1 MRTQKTKCQTQQ
13 SDMRADFGASLVCTG
28 PYLLMWGT
36 GMDLGKS
43 HQPVYC
49 TCVECWVGLGWVC
62 VCVWCFKGRSVDTRA
77 SIARRPSRRVPRVWY
92 HFPSFS
98 PSQFTPQGP
107 VGGYAWNQSCDVLRP
122 VPERAMLLLLVC
134 AHPPRR

>member
-62 VCVWCFKGRSVDTRA
+62 VCVCGVSRAGRWIRVE
-77 SIARRPSRRVPRVWY
+77 SIMRRLETGSRESHIVIVVVGVRPSPATMNLTCSASETKDGY
-92 HFPSFS
+92 PS
-98 PSQFTPQGP
+98 G
-107 VGGYAWNQSCDVLRP
+107 
-122 VPERAMLLLLVC
+122 
-134 AHPPRR
+134 

>member
-62 VCVWCFKGRSVDTRA
+62 VCVCGVSRAGRWIRVHQSRGVLLAGSQEFGILLPHLHSV
-77 SIARRPSRRVPRVWY
+77 
-92 HFPSFS
+92 
-98 PSQFTPQGP
+98 
-107 VGGYAWNQSCDVLRP
+107 
-122 VPERAMLLLLVC
+122 LLLPPSAVR
-134 AHPPRR
+134 HPRDDESNLLRF